1 MTPHPQ
7 LLNEQQTRETLGG
20 LGRTKLYELTA
31 TKAIRSVKIGRRRM
45 WPVAAVEAFAK
56 SLDQQDGAA

>member
-1 MTPHPQ
+1 VTGPQ
-7 LLNEQQTRETLGG
+7 LLNEQQTRETLGN

-45 WPVAAVEAFAK
+45 WPATAIAEY
-56 SLDQQDGAA
+56 LTGLEQQDGGV